1 MYNVSIIRTRRHDV
15 LQRRPNRETAHSYR
29 QDEATLSCRPS
40 VANSS
45 ELALSTNVVAYIYKQ
60 CLNTP
65 HREPK
70 EGARPTRSP
79 VALDHSLPGILL
91 ATFRV
96 EVSIDSILPPLCTK
110 AALHRL

>member
-15 LQRRPNRETAHSYR
+15 LQRRPNRETAH
-29 QDEATLSCRPS
+29 DEATSRCSSCPS

-45 ELALSTNVVAYIYKQ
+45 ELALSTNVVAYIFKQ
-60 CLNTP
+60 CLNTR
-65 HREPK
+65 HRTEPK

-110 AALHRL
+110 AVLHRL